1 MTHVLLFG
9 NLRSSLTLA
18 RQLSRAGC
26 VVHAGYDEP
35 DPYLIASN
43 AVAAVFRHALPD
55 AEPEAALGDLLAY
68 LEQRTEIEAV
78 APVSEI
84 AARLV
89 SRNRERFPP
98 GVRLLL
104 PDASVVETCVDKAR
118 MFDLCEEL
126 GVALADRRIV
136 RDRADLLAAVA
147 AIGRPCVV
155 KAVDSAHYLFG
166 RKALVLREGDD
177 AAALLPHWPAE
188 HEALCV
194 QTFVDG
200 PRHDVSFA
208 AHRGRLLGAV
218 DCAVLRT
225 DREDGTG
232 YTTEL
237 VSARA
242 HPAVRHGLETLVAA
256 LDYTGVG
263 DIEFMVDERSGLV
276 SFVELNPR
284 LSASF
289 KSAEVCG
296 LPMSALMLEL
306 GFGRAPDGREDPW
319 SHPVGRR
326 IAWTKGELV
335 GLKRDWKA
343 GAFSAPGLLR
353 RIGLL
358 LRAALH
364 RHHLTFDLRD
374 PMPTVWLYLH
384 PLLRRLGPRPRRAPG
399 ASAGPAPEQLVGD
412 GERGRGLDLVPA
424 GQDVARFLAG

>member
-9 NLRSSLTLA
+9 NLRSSLTVA
-18 RQLSRAGC
+18 RSLSRAGH
-26 VVHAGYDEP
+26 VVHAGWDEP
-35 DPYLIASN
+35 DPYLTASRH
-43 AVAAVFRHALPD
+43 VAHAFRHALPD
-55 AEPEAALGDLLAY
+55 SEPEAALRDLLAY
-68 LEQRTEIEAV
+68 LEAHPEIEAL

-89 SRNRERFPP
+89 SRHRERFPA

-104 PDASVVETCVDKAR
+104 PEASVVETCVDKAK
-118 MFDLCEEL
+118 MFDLCETL
-126 GVALADRRIV
+126 GVALARREIV
-136 RDRADLLAAVA
+136 RDHAALLAAVA
-147 AIGRPCVV
+147 AVGRPCVV

-166 RKALVLREGDD
+166 RKALILHEGDD

-200 PRHDVSFA
+200 PRHDISFA
-208 AHRGRLLGAV
+208 AYRGTLIGAV

-225 DREDGTG
+225 DRADGTG

-242 HPAVRHGLETLVAA
+242 HPAVRHGLEALVAA

-296 LPMSALMLEL
+296 LPMSRLMLEIGL
-306 GFGRAPDGREDPW
+306 GGAPAPRADPW
-319 SHPVGRR
+319 VHLVGRR

-335 GLKRDWKA
+335 GLKRDWRA
-343 GAFSAPGLLR
+343 GELSRGGLLR
-353 RIGLL
+353 RAAVL
-358 LRAALH
+358 LRAALYP
-364 RHHLTFDLRD
+364 HHLTFDLGD
-374 PMPTVWLYLH
+374 PGPTLWLYLH
-384 PLLRRLGPRPRRAPG
+384 PLLRRLGLRPRHER
-399 ASAGPAPEQLVGD
+399 ASAGPALEQLVGD
-412 GERGRGLDLVPA
+412 GEGRRGLDLVPA
-424 GQDVARFLAG
+424 G